1 MEDLTI
7 LFVVGGFILLVI
19 EYYVKSPPVY
29 LLGEVF
35 GIGGLYQVI
44 QEVDSTAIDSNMG
57 LLLTI
62 GAIMVI
68 IYSAMNLVNYFSD
81 RKKR

>member
-1 MEDLTI
+1 MEDITT
-7 LFVVGGFILLVI
+7 LFIVGGFLLLVV

-44 QEVDSTAIDSNMG
+44 QEVENSAIDNQIGM
-57 LLLTI
+57 LLSI

-68 IYSAMNLVNYFSD
+68 IYSAMNLVNLFSA
-81 RKKR
+81 KQKR